1 MLKAS
6 SEFLSREWLNILES
20 LNDGVLVVDA
30 DGELQFVNEG
40 GAELAGIPA
49 HRSMGKPI
57 DRILSANSWLTD
69 LLKTTRDTG
78 VRNVRAEGVLTDS
91 RAPWRA
97 VPVRA
102 AATLLADS
110 QGQHVGCLL
119 TLQDMSYQRELE
131 SRSRE
136 SERLQQLEI
145 LVAGL
150 AHEVKNPL
158 SGMKGAAQILESVI
172 ANTPRTKECT
182 NILLHEI
189 DRLTNLI
196 GQLLDIASPSRLETR
211 TVNIHE
217 LLDQVVLTLE
227 PGLGSGI
234 RITRAFDPSLPP
246 VRADVS
252 RLIQVMMNLI
262 RNAVEASGEI
272 ATITLRTRMETSYR
286 LGGHKGR
293 TQFLSV
299 DICDEGPGIPE
310 QDLNKIFNPFFTTK
324 DDGTGLGLAISQRI
338 ITEHGGVLR
347 VKLLKQGGSKFTM
360 TLPVE
365 VERVQPNE

>member
-49 HRSMGKPI
+49 HRSIGKPI

-262 RNAVEASGEI
+262 RNAVEAMDNGDSPVLTFSSTQSGGQTVLKI
-272 ATITLRTRMETSYR
+272 LDNGS
-286 LGGHKGR
+286 
-293 TQFLSV
+293 
-299 DICDEGPGIPE
+299 GIPPDIA
-310 QDLNKIFNPFFTTK
+310 QKIFEKGVSTK
-324 DDGTGLGLAISQRI
+324 GSDGFGLAHARQVI
-338 ITEHGGVLR
+338 EDHGGSLELVPDI
-347 VKLLKQGGSKFTM
+347 KDGAGF
-360 TLPVE
+360 E
-365 VERVQPNE
+365 VRL